1 MLVVPCKDC
10 QKRKVGC
17 HSTCKEYKEF
27 SVANEARREAIK
39 REKEIDHF
47 FKSNA
52 SRRLNEK
59 MKKEKKKR

>member
-17 HSTCKEYKEF
+17 HSDCAEYKEF
-27 SVANEARREAIK
+27 SAANEARREAIK
-39 REKEIDHF
+39 REKEIDRF
-47 FKSNA
+47 FTSNA

-59 MKKEKKKR
+59 IKKEKKKR